1 MMHSPSNDMQ
11 APSEALLAQALT
23 DTATAIFITD
33 RNGKIIWANDAMSRL
48 CGFDVEA
55 MVGAAPSM
63 LKSGEQG
70 NAFYDRLWQTLMSGN
85 VWQGEIVDRHKD
97 GSLYTVD
104 EIITP
109 LFDQDGVITNFI
121 AIQHD
126 ITRSKEEHERDHR
139 LAYQDFL
146 TGLPNRA
153 RFFGVYEEAV
163 AHAASAGQV
172 LATLFIDLD
181 NFKPVNDMLGHGAGD
196 ELLVA
201 VSERLRAAV
210 RQADLVARV
219 GGDEFAIV
227 LIDLPDLGMARV
239 LAQKLLEAMAQPFVV
254 QGKRVEISA
263 SIGIATFPRDGTT
276 SGVLLNRADAAMYRA
291 KCLGGNNLAFYTPET
306 DL

>member
-1 MMHSPSNDMQ
+1 MHSPSNDTQ
-11 APSEALLAQALT
+11 VPSEALLAQALT

-33 RNGKIIWANDAMSRL
+33 RGGKIIWANDAMSRL
-48 CGFDVEA
+48 CGFATETI
-55 MVGAAPSM
+55 VGAAPSL
-63 LKSGEQG
+63 LKSGEQTTR
-70 NAFYDRLWQTLMSGN
+70 FYDHLWQTLNSGN
-85 VWQGEIVDRHKD
+85 VWQGEMVDRRQD

-109 LFDQDGVITNFI
+109 LFDQYGAISHFI

-126 ITRSKEEHERDHR
+126 ITRGKEERERDHR

-153 RFFGVYEEAV
+153 RFFGFYEKAV
-163 AHAASAGQV
+163 AHAASTGQL

-181 NFKPVNDMLGHGAGD
+181 NFKPVNDRLGHGAGD

-201 VSERLRAAV
+201 VAERLRAGV

-263 SIGIATFPRDGTT
+263 SIGIAMFPRDGVT
-276 SGVLLNRADAAMYRA
+276 SGVLINRADAAMYRA

-306 DL
+306 GEK

>member
-1 MMHSPSNDMQ
+1 MHSPTNDMQ
-11 APSEALLAQALT
+11 GPSESLLAQALT
-23 DTATAIFITD
+23 ATATAIFITD
-33 RNGKIIWANDAMSRL
+33 RGGKIIWANDAMSRL
-48 CGFDVEA
+48 CGFA
-55 MVGAAPSM
+55 METIIGAAPSL

-70 NAFYDRLWQTLMSGN
+70 NAFYDHLWQTLNSGN
-85 VWQGEIVDRHKD
+85 VWQGEIIDRRKD

-109 LFDQDGVITNFI
+109 LVDQQGVITHFI

-126 ITRSKEEHERDHR
+126 ITRSKEERERDHR

-153 RFFGVYEEAV
+153 RFFDVYETAV

-181 NFKPVNDMLGHGAGD
+181 NFKPVNDMHGHGAGD
-196 ELLVA
+196 ELLIAVA
-201 VSERLRAAV
+201 ERLRAGV
-210 RQADLVARV
+210 RQVDLVARV

-227 LIDLPDLGMARV
+227 LIDLPDLGIARV
-239 LAQKLLEAMAQPFVV
+239 LAQKLLEATAQPFVV

-263 SIGIATFPRDGTT
+263 SIGIATFPRDGVT
-276 SGVLLNRADAAMYRA
+276 SGVLLNRADSAMYRA
-291 KCLGGNNLAFYTPET
+291 KCLGGNNVAFYTPDT
-306 DL
+306 DK

>member
-1 MMHSPSNDMQ
+1 MHSHPNDTQ
-11 APSEALLAQALT
+11 APSEALLAQALA

-33 RNGKIIWANDAMSRL
+33 RSGKIIWANNAMSQL

-55 MVGAAPSM
+55 MVGAAPS
-63 LKSGEQG
+63 LLNSGEQG
-70 NAFYDRLWQTLMSGN
+70 NPFYDHLWQTLESGN
-85 VWQGEIVDRHKD
+85 VWQGEIVDRRKD

-109 LFDQDGVITNFI
+109 LLDRHGVITHFI

-126 ITRSKEEHERDHR
+126 ITRNKEEHEREHR
-139 LAYQDFL
+139 MAYQDFL

-153 RFFGVYEEAV
+153 RFFVFYEDAV

-201 VSERLRAAV
+201 VAERLRAGV

-227 LIDLPDLGMARV
+227 LIDLPDLSMARV

-254 QGKRVEISA
+254 QGKRVGISA
-263 SIGIATFPRDGTT
+263 SIGIATFPRDGVT

-291 KCLGGNNLAFYTPET
+291 KCLGGNNLAFYTPEPNT
-306 DL
+306 